1 MPRPRKGER
10 TPGSGRKPGTTNK
23 RIPVSEIC
31 QKLGFDPFLELAKIA
46 SGENRLQAARQFDA
60 LKELCQYISPKLK
73 AVEHSG
79 EVNQR
84 LIDEVK
90 MLQDLPRE
98 QLEKIVKEEL
108 KK

>member
-1 MPRPRKGER
+1 MPRPGKGER

-23 RIPVSEIC
+23 RIPVFEIC

-60 LKELCQYISPKLK
+60 LKEICQYISPKLK
-73 AVEHSG
+73 AIEHSG

-84 LIDEVK
+84 LIDEAQT
-90 MLQDLPRE
+90 LQNLPRE
-98 QLEKIVKEEL
+98 ELLKVIKEEL